1 MADPKMTDAEREAL
15 ERKRQRLQSLLPLIS
30 TDKAVDVRYEIALID
45 QKLGPTKLAFTK
57 YQPDLEASAK
67 GVNGVGGLVFQ
78 AEAPPGPGRLVRV
91 PFYLYDANFTQ
102 LSFQAPQVG
111 PMVITG
117 AGGNQVDETNPT
129 VIVTMPNDPSG
140 RRVLSGFL
148 FRTPVIEWA
157 KLRVV
162 GLEITQTR
170 TVYGG
175 NAPLFTAGSPGPV
188 PSALANV
195 NFYDVGIAP
204 TVSDRTGRYDSF
216 AGVLPAPLPP
226 YPLNINGIGG
236 PPPGGFATIPDNA
249 PIWGAGSVGG
259 FPFAPRSISF
269 GYVEVNT
276 SSLTIGV
283 VFKDNTVFPP
293 GTQRN
298 LVFISIG
305 DPSITVDAVVGV
317 TSVIPGGTRTVNF
330 TFTPTTTGLVSTT
343 VQLWWQSSANP
354 PVITTVPIVG
364 YGAPNNYYKNG
375 QLYLLIRGLAVG
387 GGANLLSQDGFIDAT
402 PYDAKA
408 TDFPGLRA
416 YPELASPD
424 QAFIEAAVVGP
435 PLASMTFTI
444 NLVCDI
450 MSDRDFGDPT
460 IGPYDRE
467 AAMDR
472 LEVSTPNTVVR

>member
-45 QKLGPTKLAFTK
+45 QKLGPTKPAFTK

-78 AEAPPGPGRLVRV
+78 AEAPPGPGRLLRV

-117 AGGNQVDETNPT
+117 AGGNRVDETNPT

-175 NAPLFTAGSPGPV
+175 NAPLFTAGSPGPT
-188 PSALANV
+188 PGSLTDV
-195 NFYDVGIAP
+195 NFYDVGP
-204 TVSDRTGRYDSF
+204 SSSRTGRYDSF
-216 AGVLPAPLPP
+216 AVVVPPLPAAPTT
-226 YPLNINGIGG
+226 IGG
-236 PPPGGFATIPDNA
+236 VPIAENLPFWGPGPG
-249 PIWGAGSVGG
+249 GG
-259 FPFAPRSISF
+259 FPFTPRSLSF
-269 GYVEVNT
+269 GYVEAAT
-276 SSLTIGV
+276 SSLTISV
-283 VFKDNTVFPP
+283 VFKDDSVFPP
-293 GTQRN
+293 GLQRN

-317 TSVIPGGTRTVNF
+317 TSVFPGGTRTVNF
-330 TFTPTTTGLVSTT
+330 TFTPTTVGLVSTT
-343 VQLWWQSSANP
+343 VQLWWQAGVNP
-354 PVITTVPIVG
+354 PYITTVPIVG

>member
-78 AEAPPGPGRLVRV
+78 AEAPPGPGRLLRV

-117 AGGNQVDETNPT
+117 AGANQVDETNPT

-204 TVSDRTGRYDSF
+204 TVSGRTGRYDSF

-226 YPLNINGIGG
+226 YPPTTLGG
-236 PPPGGFATIPDNA
+236 VPIAENLPFWGPGPG
-249 PIWGAGSVGG
+249 GG
-259 FPFAPRSISF
+259 FPFTPRSISF
-269 GYVEVNT
+269 GYIEVAT

-283 VFKDNTVFPP
+283 VFKDDSVFPP
-293 GTQRN
+293 GLQRN

-317 TSVIPGGTRTVNF
+317 TSVSPGGARTVNF
-330 TFTPTTTGLVSTT
+330 TFTPTTVGLVSTT
-343 VQLWWQSSANP
+343 VQLWWQAPGPNP
-354 PVITTVPIVG
+354 PYITTVPIVG